1 MFYRG
6 VIVPGGKVAHESLR
20 LRCKFQWEHKCLLV
34 LMVWFLYS
42 SGDWLACFKCKRGMY
57 FSKFSGSLNET
68 CFYYGF
74 SASSYAQGWLENY
87 GIFFVYRALAYGTL
101 RRSSC
106 LFRLPAVRAKS
117 KWESWTGQ
125 NPIFWS
131 GSCVVSESEIFPSLG
146 KLALPHWPFNL
157 ELQLSDV
164 KRKLQLIHVNV

>member
-1 MFYRG
+1 MLSAEMFYRG

-34 LMVWFLYS
+34 LMVWFLFYS

-87 GIFFVYRALAYGTL
+87 GIFLLFIEHLLMEPFVVRLVCFASPLFA
-101 RRSSC
+101 RS
-106 LFRLPAVRAKS
+106 R
-117 KWESWTGQ
+117 
-125 NPIFWS
+125 S
-131 GSCVVSESEIFPSLG
+131 GRVELG
-146 KLALPHWPFNL
+146 
-157 ELQLSDV
+157 
-164 KRKLQLIHVNV
+164 RI

>member
-1 MFYRG
+1 
-6 VIVPGGKVAHESLR
+6 
-20 LRCKFQWEHKCLLV
+20 
-34 LMVWFLYS
+34 MVWFLYS

-131 GSCVVSESEIFPSLG
+131 GSCVVRIWWSPLDRGIWNLWSPLDRGIWNRWL
-146 KLALPHWPFNL
+146 KLYLVYFINLLWCRLRTTDFVSSGVYLP
-157 ELQLSDV
+157 ERRSSV
-164 KRKLQLIHVNV
+164 I

>member
-1 MFYRG
+1 
-6 VIVPGGKVAHESLR
+6 
-20 LRCKFQWEHKCLLV
+20 
-34 LMVWFLYS
+34 MVWFLLYS

-68 CFYYGF
+68 CLYYGF
-74 SASSYAQGWLENY
+74 SASSHAQGWLENY

-131 GSCVVSESEIFPSLG
+131 GSCVVRIWWSPLDRGIWNLWLG
-146 KLALPHWPFNL
+146 MLTGPWPISCKIVSCLLHKPFGCRL
-157 ELQLSDV
+157 RTTDFVSFGVYLTERRSSV
-164 KRKLQLIHVNV
+164 I

>member
-1 MFYRG
+1 MLSAEMLYRG

-34 LMVWFLYS
+34 LMVWFLLYS

-87 GIFFVYRALAYGTL
+87 GIFFLFIEHL
-101 RRSSC
+101 LMEPFRRSSC

-117 KWESWTGQ
+117 KWES
-125 NPIFWS
+125 
-131 GSCVVSESEIFPSLG
+131 
-146 KLALPHWPFNL
+146 
-157 ELQLSDV
+157 
-164 KRKLQLIHVNV
+164 

>member
-1 MFYRG
+1 MLSAEMFYRG

-34 LMVWFLYS
+34 LMVWFLLYS

-87 GIFFVYRALAYGTL
+87 GIFFLFIEHLLMEPFVVRLVCFASPLFA
-101 RRSSC
+101 RS
-106 LFRLPAVRAKS
+106 R
-117 KWESWTGQ
+117 
-125 NPIFWS
+125 S
-131 GSCVVSESEIFPSLG
+131 GRVELGRIRYSDPVLVLSESDEVP
-146 KLALPHWPFNL
+146 
-157 ELQLSDV
+157 
-164 KRKLQLIHVNV
+164 

>member
-1 MFYRG
+1 MLSAEVLYRG
-6 VIVPGGKVAHESLR
+6 VIIPGGKVAHESLR

-87 GIFFVYRALAYGTL
+87 GIFF
-101 RRSSC
+101 
-106 LFRLPAVRAKS
+106 LFIDFVFCCRFR
-117 KWESWTGQ
+117 T
-125 NPIFWS
+125 
-131 GSCVVSESEIFPSLG
+131 FPSQKTGTSARVSSFVGESLWKAWRG
-146 KLALPHWPFNL
+146 GHLEGAPPGGAL
-157 ELQLSDV
+157 
-164 KRKLQLIHVNV
+164 

>member
-1 MFYRG
+1 MLSAEMLYRG

-34 LMVWFLYS
+34 LMVWFLLYS

-101 RRSSC
+101 SSFV
-106 LFRLPAVRAKS
+106 LFVSPPRCSREVEVGELNWEESDILIRFLCCQNLMKS
-117 KWESWTGQ
+117 
-125 NPIFWS
+125 P
-131 GSCVVSESEIFPSLG
+131 
-146 KLALPHWPFNL
+146 
-157 ELQLSDV
+157 
-164 KRKLQLIHVNV
+164 R

>member
-1 MFYRG
+1 
-6 VIVPGGKVAHESLR
+6 
-20 LRCKFQWEHKCLLV
+20 
-34 LMVWFLYS
+34 MVWFLLYS

-87 GIFFVYRALAYGTL
+87 GIFFVVVVYRALAYGTL

-117 KWESWTGQ
+117 KWESWTGK
-125 NPIFWS
+125 NLIFWS
-131 GSCVVSESEIFPSLG
+131 GSCVVRIWWSPLDRGIWNLWSPLDRGIWNRWL
-146 KLALPHWPFNL
+146 KLYLVYFINLLLCRLRTTDFVSSGVYLP
-157 ELQLSDV
+157 ERRSSV
-164 KRKLQLIHVNV
+164 I